1 MYQTSFLILLLAD
14 AHGNVLCG
22 LIVHFTNAISLP
34 AFYVIL
40 FLSDPLCETE
50 KYFVLLPSQV
60 RGKKYQVRF
69 SPGTMCI
76 KGTINQEF
84 VLHHETEP
92 VFCPS
97 PC

>member
-50 KYFVLLPSQV
+50 KNILFFYLAKFGEKNS
-60 RGKKYQVRF
+60 KYGSVQAQCVSRE
-69 SPGTMCI
+69 
-76 KGTINQEF
+76 Q
-84 VLHHETEP
+84 
-92 VFCPS
+92 
-97 PC
+97 

>member
-14 AHGNVLCG
+14 AHGNVLYG

-50 KYFVLLPSQV
+50 KNILFFYLAKFGEKNS
-60 RGKKYQVRF
+60 KYGSVQAQCVSRE
-69 SPGTMCI
+69 
-76 KGTINQEF
+76 Q
-84 VLHHETEP
+84 
-92 VFCPS
+92 
-97 PC
+97 